1 MPRPWAKRLGRVLVA
16 LVAVALVLP
25 LLAVEGLYLYGL
37 HLVGDLPP
45 APVVRLPGH
54 LDQAVWTS
62 EDGGGFAVEPRYP
75 WHTVTWLVRA
85 KFGDARAALHDT
97 APGEHACNRAAQ
109 LWLTQRPIEAR
120 SLKRTLAEWAVAK
133 WCTRH
138 WTASE
143 VAQALA
149 EHEYF
154 GRHLRGL
161 AAAAQGYFGKGP
173 EALAPHELALL
184 LGLPQSPAYLNPDC
198 HPDRALQRRGFIL
211 ALGTQRRSRRT
222 RARGRA
228 VVPAAHRPLYG
239 GREGDDSAEEVLCR
253 LPTHQPERRA

>member
-1 MPRPWAKRLGRVLVA
+1 M
-16 LVAVALVLP
+16 
-25 LLAVEGLYLYGL
+25 
-37 HLVGDLPP
+37 
-45 APVVRLPGH
+45 
-54 LDQAVWTS
+54 
-62 EDGGGFAVEPRYP
+62 
-75 WHTVTWLVRA
+75 WLVRA
-85 KFGDARAALHDT
+85 KFGDAQAALHDW

-109 LWLTQRPIEAR
+109 LWLTQRPIEGR
-120 SLKRTLAEWAVAK
+120 SLKRTVGEWAVAK

-184 LGLPQSPAYLNPDC
+184 LGLPQSPVHLSPDC
-198 HPDRALQRRGFIL
+198 HPERALQRRGFMLDQLRGVGLLSEDQFKNAMAQPLGHIAVACQEGL
-211 ALGTQRRSRRT
+211 A
-222 RARGRA
+222 
-228 VVPAAHRPLYG
+228 P
-239 GREGDDSAEEVLCR
+239 
-253 LPTHQPERRA
+253 